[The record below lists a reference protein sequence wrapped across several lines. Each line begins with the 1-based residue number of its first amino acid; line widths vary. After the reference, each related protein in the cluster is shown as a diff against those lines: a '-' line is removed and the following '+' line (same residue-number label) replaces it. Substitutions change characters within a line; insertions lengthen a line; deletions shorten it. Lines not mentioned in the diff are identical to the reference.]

1 MVSFLRPNFNLTSA
15 RVYRVKVDFARFGR
29 SHFVLFGCLIVSAED
44 MVSAADTKGITMKLA
59 IIQAAIM
66 AALFLIAAAVSYHS
80 GYVGGRVDE
89 AMETEVA
96 E

>member
-1 MVSFLRPNFNLTSA
+1 MTFFTYCENPIPGA
-15 RVYRVKVDFARFGR
+15 RKR
-29 SHFVLFGCLIVSAED
+29 
-44 MVSAADTKGITMKLA
+44 KGNAMRLA
-59 IIQAAIM
+59 IIQAAAL
-66 AALFLIAAAVSYHS
+66 AAMFLIAAAVSYHS

>member
-1 MVSFLRPNFNLTSA
+1 MENGLCRINVAFCTYCENPMPGLAKEKENA
-15 RVYRVKVDFARFGR
+15 
-29 SHFVLFGCLIVSAED
+29 
-44 MVSAADTKGITMKLA
+44 MKLA

-89 AMETEVA
+89 ATETEVA

>member
-1 MVSFLRPNFNLTSA
+1 MV
-15 RVYRVKVDFARFGR
+15 Y
-29 SHFVLFGCLIVSAED
+29 
-44 MVSAADTKGITMKLA
+44 AADTKGITMKLA

-80 GYVGGRVDE
+80 GYVGGRIDGE
-89 AMETEVA
+89 SERTTHSASLREQPDGWWICSAIWTTEVA

>member
-1 MVSFLRPNFNLTSA
+1 MI
-15 RVYRVKVDFARFGR
+15 FGD
-29 SHFVLFGCLIVSAED
+29 LLVSAAD

-59 IIQAAIM
+59 IIQAAAL
-66 AALFLIAAAVSYHS
+66 AAMFLIAAAVSYHS

>member
-1 MVSFLRPNFNLTSA
+1 M
-15 RVYRVKVDFARFGR
+15 
-29 SHFVLFGCLIVSAED
+29 LFGCLIVSAED

-89 AMETEVA
+89 ATETEGA

>member
-1 MVSFLRPNFNLTSA
+1 
-15 RVYRVKVDFARFGR
+15 
-29 SHFVLFGCLIVSAED
+29 
-44 MVSAADTKGITMKLA
+44 MKLA

-66 AALFLIAAAVSYHS
+66 AAFFLIAAAVSYHS
-80 GYVGGRVDE
+80 GYVSGRVDE

>member
-1 MVSFLRPNFNLTSA
+1 MKYTKP
-15 RVYRVKVDFARFGR
+15 RVYGGFG
-29 SHFVLFGCLIVSAED
+29 SFSATGTFQILFSGCLIVSAED

-80 GYVGGRVDE
+80 GYVGGRVDG

>member
-1 MVSFLRPNFNLTSA
+1 
-15 RVYRVKVDFARFGR
+15 
-29 SHFVLFGCLIVSAED
+29 
-44 MVSAADTKGITMKLA
+44 MKLA

-80 GYVGGRVDE
+80 GYVGGRIDGE
-89 AMETEVA
+89 SERSSAIWTTEVA

>member
-1 MVSFLRPNFNLTSA
+1 MKEEKLSTAPFPKSKKRESA
-15 RVYRVKVDFARFGR
+15 
-29 SHFVLFGCLIVSAED
+29 I
-44 MVSAADTKGITMKLA
+44 KGKENAMKLA

-89 AMETEVA
+89 AMETEVT